1 MTTATRFLASLPVVL
16 MLSACGGGIDLGASS
31 PPPPADKNVSE
42 QARLKLTDKCM
53 LDPAT
58 GAGTDSKRGKAPLCQ
73 CYAQGVV
80 KQMSQA
86 EAANYVSSGGL
97 SWSVK
102 SDEVMSACRKR

>member
-1 MTTATRFLASLPVVL
+1 MTKATHFLAVMSFALVL
-16 MLSACGGGIDLGASS
+16 AGCSGGADLGSS
-31 PPPPADKNVSE
+31 MSAPADKNVSE
-42 QARLKLTDKCM
+42 QARLKLIDKCM
-53 LDPAT
+53 FDPAT
-58 GAGTDSKRGKAPLCQ
+58 SAATDSKKGKGPLCQ

-102 SDEVMSACRKR
+102 SDEIMSTCRKR